1 MSDIQTRAKED
12 LEKLRKVLLQEPL
25 TKQQAEMQRNARQMV
40 KDVVSEAINDREK
53 QDNSV
58 SQVLLPVV
66 EHSIQKSFKQQRKEL
81 IDYIFPLVGD
91 LVRKYVAASLREFIE
106 KTNDIIESSLSFR
119 GLKWRYQAW
128 RSGMSYAKYVIAQ
141 THIYKIHQVLLIHK
155 ETGILLHSASA
166 NSVDNENS
174 ELISS
179 MLTAINDFV
188 ADSFST
194 HSGGSEQELAE
205 IKTKEFS
212 LYLKQGPSALLVASV
227 TGTISPSAKHQLQ
240 TSLEYI
246 HKMYV
251 DELHKFNGDTS
262 TFSVVESTLQ
272 ACLLEEQKSS
282 QQKNTWLAII
292 LLGAAG
298 LFLGWLSFLY
308 WQASN
313 IVTTFE
319 NGLTGQ
325 NGITL
330 THAEISDIRN
340 VEVTVMRD
348 PSAIS
353 IEDWMGNQSIDKNR
367 VKVNEIS
374 VISLSNDVVTQKI
387 NDVLRQFPQIM
398 YAKGRLSIQHG
409 MESQLHTGDVI
420 LLESMLRNIPGV
432 DSDKL
437 LGDISHIQNIA
448 STNSI
453 DTNAIQHLLGKLIG
467 EISNIRI
474 EFAVNQ
480 SDIPQFEA
488 EKIKIISEKF
498 NKIQIVAEQL
508 NKKALLL
515 VLGTSD
521 TQGTQDRNQMLSIER
536 AENVKN
542 RLVQHGVNASFL
554 QTVAIGQV
562 ETNGLNSN
570 ARKAIFAI
578 MY

>member
-66 EHSIQKSFKQQRKEL
+66 EHAIQKSFKQQRKEL

-282 QQKNTWLAII
+282 QQKSTWLAIV
-292 LLGAAG
+292 LFGVTG

-330 THAEISDIRN
+330 THAEVSDTRN
-340 VEVTVMRD
+340 VEITIMRD
-348 PSAIS
+348 PASIS
-353 IEDWMGNQSIDKNR
+353 IDDWMDKQSIDKDR
-367 VKVNEIS
+367 IEVNEIP
-374 VISLSNDVVTQKI
+374 VISLASDVVTQKI
-387 NDVLRQFPQIM
+387 NNVLRQFPQIM

-409 MESQLHTGDVI
+409 TESQLHTGDVI

-437 LGDISHIQNIA
+437 LSDISHIQNIA

-508 NKKALLL
+508 NKKPLLL

>member
-40 KDVVSEAINDREK
+40 KEVVSEAINDREK

-282 QQKNTWLAII
+282 QQKNTWLAIV
-292 LLGAAG
+292 LFGVTG

-330 THAEISDIRN
+330 THAEVSDTRN
-340 VEVTVMRD
+340 VEITIMRD
-348 PSAIS
+348 PASIS
-353 IEDWMGNQSIDKNR
+353 IDDWMDKQSIDKDR
-367 VKVNEIS
+367 IEVNEIP
-374 VISLSNDVVTQKI
+374 VISLASDVVTQKI
-387 NDVLRQFPQIM
+387 NNVLRQFPQIM

-453 DTNAIQHLLGKLIG
+453 DSSAIQHLLGKLIG

-508 NKKALLL
+508 NKKPLLL